1 MKQTLQITFRD
12 IPKSDAIEADIREKA
27 AKLDQFYDSI
37 MGGRVIVEAPHGH
50 HHKGKLYHVSVDLT
64 VPDGELVVNRDP
76 SEHHAHEDVYVAIRD
91 AFDAMRR
98 QLQDYARKQRGK
110 IKSHEATPHGRVS
123 ELLPEEDCGRI
134 QTIEGREI
142 YFHRNSIVDS
152 DFDSLKIGDEVRFV
166 EESGEKGPQASTVYK
181 IGKHHI
187 VD

>member
-1 MKQTLQITFRD
+1 MKQALQITFRD
-12 IPKSDAIEADIREKA
+12 IPKSDAVEADIREKA

-37 MGGRVIVEAPHGH
+37 MGCRVIVEAPHGH

-76 SEHHAHEDVYVAIRD
+76 SGRHAHEDVYVAIRD
-91 AFDAMRR
+91 AFDAIRR

-110 IKSHEATPHGRVS
+110 IKSHETMPHGQVS
-123 ELLPEEDCGRI
+123 ELVPEEDCGRI
-134 QTIEGREI
+134 QTMEGREV
-142 YFHRNSIVDS
+142 YFHRNSIIDG